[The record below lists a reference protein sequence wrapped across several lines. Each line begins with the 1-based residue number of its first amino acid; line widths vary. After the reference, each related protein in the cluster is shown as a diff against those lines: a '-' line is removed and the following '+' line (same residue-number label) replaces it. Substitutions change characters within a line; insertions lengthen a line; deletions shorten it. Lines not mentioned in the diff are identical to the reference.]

1 MFFLLSALPVVAL
14 YLLFLRWCGGKGK
27 PMTPA
32 ESADLLRAL
41 GTRSHDAQSRAA
53 LNAIAALAAKDD
65 GREFVM
71 QNLVRYRAKALYP
84 DGHAFGD
91 DPRAADRRHGRAI
104 IWPLLRHG
112 SMILFVAR
120 RSGSFLEPADADP
133 WHYVALVRY
142 RSLRDFLRFAL
153 EIKRD
158 DIVLHKWAAIEK
170 THVSPVKPIVRLFF
184 VRCVVAASLAGVGI
198 VVVAAV
204 TIVRAV

>member
-14 YLLFLRWCGGKGK
+14 YLLFFRD
-27 PMTPA
+27 
-32 ESADLLRAL
+32 E
-41 GTRSHDAQSRAA
+41 
-53 LNAIAALAAKDD
+53 

-91 DPRAADRRHGRAI
+91 DPRAADRRYGRAI
-104 IWPLLRHG
+104 IWPLPRNG

-120 RSGSFLEPADADP
+120 RGGSFLEPADADP
-133 WHYVALVRY
+133 WHYVALERY
-142 RSLRDFLRFAL
+142 RSLRAFQRFAL
-153 EIKRD
+153 EIECD

-170 THVSPVKPIVRLFF
+170 THVFPVKPIVSLFF
-184 VRCVVAASLAGVGI
+184 VRGVVAALLAGVGI

-204 TIVRAV
+204 TIGRAV